1 MQVLKALRHPA
12 IIAALIGALALIIA
26 ALVQVAFQPDP
37 QSTTPHVTQQ
47 TSGDQSP
54 AIVGTQGDVQIVVTP
69 HEGDPEPDWL
79 NILEEE
85 LERLPLGKILFNAPG
100 KMKQGALERIEV
112 RILRD
117 PGTELRKALKG
128 RGVPEGESS
137 QVDAVMKVRLTG
149 SAFSISELNEAEQIV
164 PASGFSEWAWDVQP
178 EKSGFRT
185 LHLHVSVRIPLPHGE
200 EKKDHP
206 VIDRHIEVAISPMYI
221 TRKAAVTHWKWITA
235 SLLVLFIGWIWRNY
249 FKAG

>member
-1 MQVLKALRHPA
+1 MQVLKALRQPA
-12 IIAALIGALALIIA
+12 IIAALIGAFAVIVA
-26 ALVQVAFQPDP
+26 AFIQGAFQQDS
-37 QSTTPHVTQQ
+37 QSTTPHITQQ

-100 KMKQGALERIEV
+100 EMKQGALERIEV

-206 VIDRHIEVAISPMYI
+206 VIDRHVQVAISPMYI
-221 TRKAAVTHWKWITA
+221 TGKAAVTHWKWITA